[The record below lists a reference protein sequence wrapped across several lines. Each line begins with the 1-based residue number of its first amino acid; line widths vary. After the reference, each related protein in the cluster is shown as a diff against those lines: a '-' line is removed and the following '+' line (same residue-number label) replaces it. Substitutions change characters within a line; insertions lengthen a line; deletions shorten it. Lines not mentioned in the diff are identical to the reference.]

1 MGTRYED
8 QPVEQWAGPGSLDPT
23 PVWKQYI
30 LVALL
35 LFVGLVVVVVFSA
48 MALAPNFVT
57 PPALVPGDRLVLA
70 VSDLPAVGA
79 TPKLISLPVIDDGRS
94 FWLTQPRKGEIYAIR
109 RTWLPVPNGTERCVI
124 DTMGGPSSI
133 EQRTLIGHC
142 GGAHA
147 PTFSAT
153 GHSFEGGVRDLDQ
166 YLVSVSGDR
175 VVVNLSR
182 VIESS
187 ERTSGPV
194 PTGIPQPQ
202 TQQP

>member
-8 QPVEQWAGPGSLDPT
+8 QPVEQWAGPESLDPT

-35 LFVGLVVVVVFSA
+35 LFVGLVVVVVFSL

-57 PPALVPGDRLVLA
+57 PPALVPGDRLVLSA
-70 VSDLPAVGA
+70 KEIPDGALRVGSPLLEESRAIYVVRLVPPGVMYALATQWSPRAGDVSCPVTIDGSARPPSFVADCGPVRGKFHFGA
-79 TPKLISLPVIDDGRS
+79 SGNAPETSKGPVS
-94 FWLTQPRKGEIYAIR
+94 
-109 RTWLPVPNGTERCVI
+109 
-124 DTMGGPSSI
+124 
-133 EQRTLIGHC
+133 
-142 GGAHA
+142 
-147 PTFSAT
+147 
-153 GHSFEGGVRDLDQ
+153 RDLDH

-175 VVVNLSR
+175 VIVNLSR
-182 VIESS
+182 LIESS
-187 ERTSGPV
+187 QRTGGPV

>member
-8 QPVEQWAGPGSLDPT
+8 QPVEQWAGPESLDPT

-35 LFVGLVVVVVFSA
+35 FVVGLVVVVIVA
-48 MALAPNFVT
+48 LTALAPTLAT
-57 PPALVPGDRLVLA
+57 PPALVFGDRLVLA
-70 VSDLPAVGA
+70 TSDVPAVGA
-79 TPKLISLPVIDDGRS
+79 TPKLIAPPIIDDGRS
-94 FWLTQPRKGEIYAIR
+94 FWLMQPVKGEIYAIR
-109 RTWLPVPNGTERCVI
+109 RTWLYLPNGTERCTI
-124 DTMGGPSSI
+124 DSMGGPSSAV
-133 EQRTLIGHC
+133 QRTLVGRC
-142 GGAHA
+142 AGAHA

-153 GHSFEGGVRDLDQ
+153 GHSFEGGLRDLDQ

-175 VVVNLSR
+175 VIVNLSR

-202 TQQP
+202 TQP